1 MNGLKYIRTRCNLSL
16 NDVAEAIGVT
26 RQALSSWE
34 NERKEI
40 PEQRK
45 KELADYFGI
54 DAAYFGEIFE
64 KEKKYLLEK
73 AMFRYEEDGK
83 ETYRYKP
90 QEGEKQ
96 LKRIYFPGDDQLSLD
111 ERYIEAQKKKK
122 ELISDIE
129 EAIKYT
135 DNAGSIQSQIVCIN
149 RGCGVYGM
157 ITRLMQEMKKQDVIN
172 RMTYFYEILNVLE
185 AMMAAYGLIDK
196 NVIEENI
203 ELNKEF
209 QKEDGE
215 WILELAD
222 MLERRWD
229 EKVSQQKKRDA
240 EFRNQQKAG
249 VGQPA
254 EQELSVEEQ
263 IAQAE
268 EHNREFCEML
278 EDKITK
284 LNRISLL

>member
-1 MNGLKYIRTRCNLSL
+1 M
-16 NDVAEAIGVT
+16 AEAIGVT

-54 DAAYFGEIFE
+54 DAAYFGEISE

-73 AMFRYEEDGK
+73 AMFRYLEDGK

-96 LKRIYFPGDDQLSLD
+96 LKCIYFPRDDQLSLD

-122 ELISDIE
+122 EIIGDIE

-172 RMTYFYEILNVLE
+172 RMSYFYEILNVLE

-240 EFRNQQKAG
+240 EFRNQQKAEA
-249 VGQPA
+249 GQPA

-278 EDKITK
+278 EDKLTK

>member
-45 KELADYFGI
+45 KNWQIILELMQPILERFSR
-54 DAAYFGEIFE
+54 
-64 KEKKYLLEK
+64 KKKVSVGK

-157 ITRLMQEMKKQDVIN
+157 ITRLMQEMKN
-172 RMTYFYEILNVLE
+172 RM
-185 AMMAAYGLIDK
+185 
-196 NVIEENI
+196 
-203 ELNKEF
+203 
-209 QKEDGE
+209 
-215 WILELAD
+215 
-222 MLERRWD
+222 
-229 EKVSQQKKRDA
+229 S
-240 EFRNQQKAG
+240 
-249 VGQPA
+249 
-254 EQELSVEEQ
+254 
-263 IAQAE
+263 
-268 EHNREFCEML
+268 
-278 EDKITK
+278 
-284 LNRISLL
+284 

>member
-149 RGCGVYGM
+149 R
-157 ITRLMQEMKKQDVIN
+157 
-172 RMTYFYEILNVLE
+172 
-185 AMMAAYGLIDK
+185 AAVFMG
-196 NVIEENI
+196 
-203 ELNKEF
+203 
-209 QKEDGE
+209 
-215 WILELAD
+215 
-222 MLERRWD
+222 
-229 EKVSQQKKRDA
+229 
-240 EFRNQQKAG
+240 
-249 VGQPA
+249 
-254 EQELSVEEQ
+254 
-263 IAQAE
+263 
-268 EHNREFCEML
+268 
-278 EDKITK
+278 
-284 LNRISLL
+284 

>member
-16 NDVAEAIGVT
+16 NDMAEAIGVT

-54 DAAYFGEIFE
+54 DAAYFGEISE

-73 AMFRYEEDGK
+73 AMFRYLEDGK

-122 ELISDIE
+122 ELIGDIE

-149 RGCGVYGM
+149 RGCDVYGM

-172 RMTYFYEILNVLE
+172 RMSYFYEILNVLE
-185 AMMAAYGLIDK
+185 AMMVAYGLIDK

-209 QKEDGE
+209 HNEDGE

-240 EFRNQQKAG
+240 EFRNQQKAEA
-249 VGQPA
+249 GQPA

-278 EDKITK
+278 EDKLTK